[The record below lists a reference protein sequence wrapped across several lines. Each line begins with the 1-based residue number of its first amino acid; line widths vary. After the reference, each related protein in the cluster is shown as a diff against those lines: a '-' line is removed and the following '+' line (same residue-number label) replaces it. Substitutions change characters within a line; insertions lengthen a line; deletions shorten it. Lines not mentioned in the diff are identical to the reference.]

1 MEKALRYISTHL
13 WNLANKVEHFTFWLV
28 AKWNN
33 FLKKLM
39 L

>member
-1 MEKALRYISTHL
+1 MIKALRYTADKL
-13 WNLANKVEHFTFWLV
+13 EHFTFWLV